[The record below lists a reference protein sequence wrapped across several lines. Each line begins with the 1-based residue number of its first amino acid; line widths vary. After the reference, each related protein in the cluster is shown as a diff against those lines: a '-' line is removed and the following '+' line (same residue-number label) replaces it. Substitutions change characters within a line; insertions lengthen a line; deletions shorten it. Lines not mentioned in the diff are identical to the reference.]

1 MSLHL
6 DQPVFLWLLAL
17 AVPVVLLGRGRMVGL
32 DTVRRYSAIGLRLL
46 VLLLIVLILAGLHTV
61 RTHDDLTVVAVVDES
76 ESVRRLAKPP
86 ASPGISAPAPGI
98 PAAGN
103 PSTGNTPATSP
114 STSAAAPKPQNTQK
128 PAEIQGWIRQYLTD
142 ASSDRK
148 PDDRLG
154 LVTFDGRATLKALPS
169 TLGQLDAGAISQ
181 PTEGTD
187 LASAIRLAMAV
198 FPPDSGKRIVLAS
211 DGNENEGVGQAL
223 AAAREAKAAGVPID
237 VLPVEYRIQHEV
249 VVEGVYAPTEAREGQ
264 TVAVRIALRG
274 TEPAPGLLFISRDG
288 VPLDETASGVSVR
301 ASDWVAQD
309 TAGGGGFV
317 AVISRQVKLAS
328 GGVTRF
334 SAVFEPSAGHDTISA
349 NNRGQAVTLVHGRG
363 RVLVATH
370 DIGNAG
376 SELPAALRA
385 GGVEVEQV
393 AGYALPSDLAGTH
406 RYDAIV
412 LQDVPAEQVTPA
424 QQEMLANYVTELGG
438 GLLMVGG
445 PNSFGAGGWANSPV
459 DRVLPVDCSLQS
471 LKVIPAG
478 ALVIV
483 LDHSGSMAEHMPD
496 ADVSKMVV
504 ANKAAMLAIGTL
516 YPQDYVGVL
525 VFDDVNDWVVPLS
538 RNADPRTTMS
548 KVRAIEARGGTVIP
562 AALAAAVD
570 EFRKFNDS
578 GITVRHIILL
588 TDGYSENGDYDG
600 ILNKARNLGITV
612 STIGVGGSVDTALL
626 QSIASKGGGNFY
638 PVNDSKR
645 LPQVFVK
652 EARTIRKT
660 LIKEGLFTPRIYDS
674 GSPLL
679 QGIGTLPNL
688 QGMVLTGNKGGGDR
702 PDPRVF
708 MPLTG
713 LDNAPLLAHWQIG
726 LGQTAAFTSDATRRW
741 ALPWQSWPG
750 YDDFWIRTVR
760 TISRPATSPDLE
772 LAIATDRQSLKLKL
786 DATTNPDPTNNSS
799 NSPSNR
805 SPYMAFTK
813 VVGSVVMPDG
823 STKQVTLKQTGPG
836 TYEALTPA
844 PDTGSYLVSL
854 FATDATGKT
863 RAVHGGVSRVPG
875 PELRA
880 MASNRALLVE
890 IASITGGRVLD
901 PTNAADAKLFRREI
915 PIESR
920 SLRPVWRQLIA
931 ALLLAIIM
939 DVATRR
945 IAWDWVSIVASV
957 RRKIDDTRAV
967 LAGRETHA
975 TATLGALR
983 RRAEIVGQR
992 LATPPS
998 SSSQS
1003 RSTLTQSSSSS
1014 STFDAPEPSSSPSAA
1029 KSNEASSSSSIAAL
1043 RARRSQQPREQIDL
1057 VPDKNDPAPPLPI
1070 ASKPAPPSPAPS
1082 ANKPPDP
1089 ASQGPTTSRLLD
1101 AKRRARE
1108 KLDDKET

>member
-17 AVPVVLLGRGRMVGL
+17 ALPIVLLGRGRMLGL
-32 DTVRRYSAIGLRLL
+32 DTARRYSAIGLRLF

-61 RTHDDLTVVAVVDES
+61 RKHDDLTLVAIVDES

-86 ASPGISAPAPGI
+86 AALPGVPAPS
-98 PAAGN
+98 AL
-103 PSTGNTPATSP
+103 PSTLPAR
-114 STSAAAPKPQNTQK
+114 PQNTPNSAAK
-128 PAEIQGWIRQYLTD
+128 PTDIQSWIKQYLSD

-148 PDDRLG
+148 PDDRFG

-169 TLGQLDAGAISQ
+169 TLGQVDSGVVTQ

-211 DGNENEGVGQAL
+211 DGNETEGAGQAL

-237 VLPVEYRIQHEV
+237 VLPVEYRIKHEV

-274 TEPAPGLLFISRDG
+274 TEPAPGLLYVSRDG
-288 VPLDETASGVSVR
+288 IPLENTTAGVSVR

-309 TAGGGGFV
+309 TATGGGFV
-317 AVISRQVKLAS
+317 AVISRQVKLSS

-334 SAVFEPSAGHDTISA
+334 SAVFEPSAGHDTLSA
-349 NNRGQAVTLVHGRG
+349 NNRGQTVTLVHGRG
-363 RVLVATH
+363 RVLVATN
-370 DIGNAG
+370 DIGSAG
-376 SELPAALRA
+376 SELPAALRS

-393 AGYALPSDLAGTH
+393 AGYALPAELAGTH

-471 LKVIPAG
+471 LKIIPAG

-483 LDHSGSMAEHMPD
+483 LDHSGSMTERLPD
-496 ADVSKMVV
+496 TDVSKMVV

-525 VFDDVNDWVVPLS
+525 VFDDVNDWIVPLA
-538 RNADPRTTMS
+538 RNSDPRTTMA
-548 KVRAIEARGGTVIP
+548 KVRAVEARGGTVIP
-562 AALAAAVD
+562 AALAEGVD
-570 EFRKFNDS
+570 AFRKFNDP

-588 TDGYSENGDYDG
+588 TDGYSESGDYDG
-600 ILNKARNLGITV
+600 ILAKARNLGITV
-612 STIGVGGSVDTALL
+612 STIGVGGNVDAALL

-652 EARTIRKT
+652 EARTIRKN
-660 LIKEGLFTPRIYDS
+660 LIKEALFTPRIYDS

-679 QGIGTLPNL
+679 AGTGSLPNL
-688 QGMVLTGNKGGGDR
+688 AGMVLTGNKGGGDK

-741 ALPWQSWPG
+741 AQPWMSWPG

-760 TISRPATSPDLE
+760 TISRAATSPDLE

-786 DATTNPDPTNNSS
+786 EATASPDSPASNNNNNNNSNARS
-799 NSPSNR
+799 NPFA
-805 SPYMAFTK
+805 AFSK
-813 VVGSVVMPDG
+813 VVGSIVMPDG
-823 STKQVTLKQTGPG
+823 STKPVSLKQTGPG
-836 TYEALTPA
+836 TYEALAPA
-844 PDTGSYLVSL
+844 PETGSYLVSL
-854 FATDATGKT
+854 FATDSTGKT

-875 PELRA
+875 PELRV

-901 PTNAADAKLFRREI
+901 PANAADAKLFRREN
-915 PIESR
+915 PIETR
-920 SLRPVWRQLIA
+920 SLKPVWRQLLA

-957 RRKIDDTRAV
+957 QRKIDNARAM

-983 RRAEIVGQR
+983 KRAEIVGQR
-992 LATPPS
+992 LSTTPS
-998 SSSQS
+998 SSSSQQ
-1003 RSTLTQSSSSS
+1003 RSTSSQSTASSS
-1014 STFDAPEPSSSPSAA
+1014 STFDAAEPPSSGSASA
-1029 KSNEASSSSSIAAL
+1029 STSSSASSSSSIAAL
-1043 RARRSQQPREQIDL
+1043 RARRNQQQQQQPREQIEL
-1057 VPDKNDPAPPLPI
+1057 EPDKNDPPPLPI
-1070 ASKPAPPSPAPS
+1070 ASKPDKPASTSPTAKPPAP
-1082 ANKPPDP
+1082 AQEP
-1089 ASQGPTTSRLLD
+1089 GPTTSRLLD